1 MNAAAKCFF
10 DRMAQTLGQMLR
22 RSADGKLVT
31 VATLELHSA
40 SQRIIFRSSLR
51 FVPQQLFN
59 LLTVGAEKSAIEKD
73 KSARFAR
80 ALLLAGGAKRS
91 PGMAPIFVS
100 FVRRG

>member
-10 DRMAQTLGQMLR
+10 DRMAQTLGQMLC

-51 FVPQQLFN
+51 FVPQELFN
-59 LLTVGAEKSAIEKD
+59 LLTVGAEKVAIEKN

-80 ALLLAGGAKRS
+80 ALLFAGRAKRYLS
-91 PGMAPIFVS
+91 RPQVFVLALC
-100 FVRRG
+100 